1 MNSFIEITPI
11 TWQEFIDT
19 NPMSNLNNKKYI
31 YRGQT
36 NNSVNGKFEE
46 WELVSSF
53 NRNYTKLQYR
63 FSKFMS
69 QQVSFMDSTYSEY
82 EFVKSTDILN
92 SNIISKIYFL
102 QHYGIPTCFVDF
114 TFNPLISLYFSISAL
129 KGQSGGANTV
139 EGFPAYYPEN
149 YYFTIIRIET
159 ERLRQLLGIKDLQ
172 HFELD
177 LFINYDSYC
186 IDIDRNYYAQIA
198 LDLDPLESV
207 NNSNNFNLLNQD
219 SCFLLFDNASCSSF
233 SFEKFLRLYIEK
245 HQILINE
252 PLITK
257 YHIKYN
263 TAFKPMRSRQPNY
276 TSLFKFLKQNNISGK
291 TLFNDIQGLKYD
303 FNFFHQE

>member
-1 MNSFIEITPI
+1 MGSFIEIKPI

-19 NPMSNLNNKKYI
+19 NPMSNLYDKKYI

-36 NNSVNGKFEE
+36 NSSTNGKFSE

-53 NRNYTKLQYR
+53 NRNYTKRQYR
-63 FSKFMS
+63 FSNFMS
-69 QQVSFMDSTYSEY
+69 QQVSFMDSKYSEY
-82 EFVKSTDILN
+82 EFVKNSYILN

-114 TFNPLISLYFSISAL
+114 TFNPLTSLYFSISAL
-129 KGQSGGANTV
+129 KGQSGGEFIV
-139 EGFPAYYPEN
+139 EGFPTYYPDN
-149 YYFTIIRIET
+149 YYFTVIRIET
-159 ERLRQLLGIKDLQ
+159 ERLRKLLDIKKLQ

-186 IDIDRNYYAQIA
+186 IDIDRNYYAQVA
-198 LDLDPLESV
+198 LDLAPLESV

-233 SFEKFLRLYIEK
+233 SFEKFLRFFIEK
-245 HQILINE
+245 HQISINE

-276 TSLFKFLKQNNISGK
+276 ISLFKFLKQNNISGK